1 MVPPLFDEMMNSVVL
16 GSISASIA
24 RTRTGESESMVR
36 NLIRVESGLLYFVIV
51 IGAWV
56 EPPWPMRTTVLS
68 PDAMI
73 SSANAWISSSGY
85 GGLLARSVQPMK
97 SSAQACAS
105 SEKSYTEASLAW
117 MRLAMQSFTSV
128 LAEGYSF
135 SVSLVSILPS

>member
-73 SSANAWISSSGY
+73 SSANAWIFSSGY

-97 SSAQACAS
+97 VSAQACAS

>member
-1 MVPPLFDEMMNSVVL
+1 
-16 GSISASIA
+16 
-24 RTRTGESESMVR
+24 
-36 NLIRVESGLLYFVIV
+36 
-51 IGAWV
+51 
-56 EPPWPMRTTVLS
+56 MRTTVLS

-73 SSANAWISSSGY
+73 SSANAWIFSSGY

-97 SSAQACAS
+97 FSAQACAS